1 MDRYQSNQGDQSDNN
16 SSMSELPEHINPPS
30 AKDDVQAG
38 EVLIVEDDTDKNNTL
53 EKDMEE
59 QRRKKRTL
67 NASEGFGLDGRN

>member
-1 MDRYQSNQGDQSDNN
+1 
-16 SSMSELPEHINPPS
+16 MSELPEHINPPS